1 MEWGVR
7 EFIAAED
14 VNCILAMRISHI
26 GRRDSYIWKHSKLGS
41 YTVRPGYKVAVEQR
55 RNFHAREVTEP
66 STNGLKK
73 EVWKLKSPR
82 KIKHFLWQAIS
93 GYVAS
98 ASKLKERYC
107 GSDSTCQRCGS
118 EQETVNHILFECP
131 PVTQCWALSHIP
143 SSPGLFPSSSI
154 YVNVETLLKYSKEPN
169 HLGECSS
176 MFPWIMWYQWK
187 AHNNKCFS
195 NKDTTPL
202 ESLQLACQEADAWKM
217 AQIVETT
224 FTAEENNQTLA
235 PVPATKTAMSRWR
248 CQVDASWL
256 ETTDGIGMGVCSV

>member
-26 GRRDSYIWKHSKLGS
+26 GRRDSYVWKHSKLGS
-41 YTVRPGYKVAVEQR
+41 YTVRSGYKVAVEQR

-107 GSDSTCQRCGS
+107 GSDSTCQRCGA
-118 EQETVNHILFECP
+118 EQEIVNHILFEFP
-131 PVTQCWALSHIP
+131 PATQCWALSHIP

-176 MFPWIMWYQWK
+176 MFPWIIWYQWK